1 MVDKIIELVRDHYE
15 QERDIDVITG
25 VMVHR
30 VGVDLKTGVVIGH
43 DALEIAEAFIGKNP
57 RWKSVAKVTGNQN
70 AYTFYVG
77 GDLGPTNLDGHVW
90 QALPIDEVGHHA
102 RRWSR
107 YHIGIAMVGDFRVR
121 PPSDKQWNAAVDLC
135 SDLCLLFGVI
145 SKRVVGH
152 GEVEGAHGGG
162 KAPGKRGACPGDL
175 WDMHA
180 FREAVRQE
188 MRRKTRQD
196 ASWRLEQ
203 VGVELP

>member
-1 MVDKIIELVRDHYE
+1 MVDKIIELVRDHYD
-15 QERDIDVITG
+15 QERDIDVVTG